1 MPWTKRS
8 GYGLSGPAAGAC
20 SRRRSP
26 MRSTAPILLQP
37 VLGQFASPYQLSPR
51 LTAGPFGSKSH
62 VLGRQQRS
70 TYIQV
75 RLALL
80 APSGV
85 AVRAE
90 GRSPEARAGL
100 IWLATWPRTQSGGG
114 GVS

>member
-1 MPWTKRS
+1 M
-8 GYGLSGPAAGAC
+8 AARA
-20 SRRRSP
+20 S
-26 MRSTAPILLQP
+26 AE
-37 VLGQFASPYQLSPR
+37 VLGQFASPYQLSSR
-51 LTAGPFGSKSH
+51 LAAGPLSSKCH

-85 AVRAE
+85 VVRAE

-114 GVS
+114 VNPHGLHDEGGRGVQV